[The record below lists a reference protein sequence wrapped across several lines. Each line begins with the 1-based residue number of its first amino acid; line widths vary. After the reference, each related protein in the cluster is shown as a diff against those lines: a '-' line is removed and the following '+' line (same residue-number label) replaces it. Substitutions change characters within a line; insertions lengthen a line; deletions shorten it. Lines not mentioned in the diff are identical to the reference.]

1 MKKTFKNY
9 IFSRQIILVSAV
21 FLICFVFT
29 TYLHTSLAKKEALVQ
44 AQAISNQLFSSMY
57 QVMKKGWSRDDV
69 MLFTNSLE
77 NNFQGSNYEVNIY
90 RADKVKAIY
99 GEIKEKEKDI
109 TLVDVL
115 NGKIDKL
122 DSFNNNIVRNILPLK
137 AITDCKACHPNVNE
151 GDILGVI
158 EVKQNLNSIFDETKY
173 QFIAFF
179 LVIIPIFYI
188 LAFISSRYTT
198 KKITD
203 NLELFHGKVES
214 INSIQDFKEF
224 D

>member
-69 MLFTNSLE
+69 MLFTSSLDD
-77 NNFQGSNYEVNIY
+77 NFQGSNYEINIY

-115 NGKIDKL
+115 NGKIEKFDNFK
-122 DSFNNNIVRNILPLK
+122 DNIVRNILPL
-137 AITDCKACHPNVNE
+137 
-151 GDILGVI
+151 I
-158 EVKQNLNSIFDETKY
+158 EVKQNLNSIFEETKY

-203 NLELFHGKVES
+203 
-214 INSIQDFKEF
+214 
-224 D
+224 